1 MIRIAIQSKGRLNE
15 ESMALLAEADVKLS
29 VSKRSLLSDSTT
41 FPLQALYMRDDDIP
55 ETVANGVADI
65 GIVGENEFLERGEDA
80 EIIERLGFSR
90 CRLSLAVPKD
100 SDYKDLTWFEG
111 RKIATSYLRKCLRLC
126 FLFSISVFQLLVAHS
141 QPYL

>member
-65 GIVGENEFLERGEDA
+65 GIVIG
-80 EIIERLGFSR
+80 IIL
-90 CRLSLAVPKD
+90 LL
-100 SDYKDLTWFEG
+100 
-111 RKIATSYLRKCLRLC
+111 
-126 FLFSISVFQLLVAHS
+126 ISVGKDEFKHDNKRSRQ
-141 QPYL
+141 

>member
-100 SDYKDLTWFEG
+100 ADYEDLTWF
-111 RKIATSYLRKCLRLC
+111 
-126 FLFSISVFQLLVAHS
+126 
-141 QPYL
+141 

>member
-90 CRLSLAVPKD
+90 CRLSLARKAFRQK
-100 SDYKDLTWFEG
+100 YKL
-111 RKIATSYLRKCLRLC
+111 
-126 FLFSISVFQLLVAHS
+126 
-141 QPYL
+141 

>member
-111 RKIATSYLRKCLRLC
+111 RKIATSYPNILKK
-126 FLFSISVFQLLVAHS
+126 FL
-141 QPYL
+141 

>member
-65 GIVGENEFLERGEDA
+65 GIVGENEFA
-80 EIIERLGFSR
+80 AVYIIN
-90 CRLSLAVPKD
+90 
-100 SDYKDLTWFEG
+100 T
-111 RKIATSYLRKCLRLC
+111 
-126 FLFSISVFQLLVAHS
+126 
-141 QPYL
+141 

>member
-100 SDYKDLTWFEG
+100 AD
-111 RKIATSYLRKCLRLC
+111 
-126 FLFSISVFQLLVAHS
+126 
-141 QPYL
+141 